1 MTINTHYTPNF
12 TQLQTLNN
20 INNDATIK
28 DRNQVEQDL
37 QQSSI
42 QDGFSQNNTQN
53 APDFDRLQALNAINN
68 DGEIKGINPKL
79 KKALLIAKMP
89 LKFIPAWTHTLLKRG
104 VLPFFQSHF
113 DRFYHAIHPTR

>member
-1 MTINTHYTPNF
+1 MTINTRYTPNF

-42 QDGFSQNNTQN
+42 QDGFSQNNAPN
-53 APDFDRLQALNAINN
+53 APDFDRLEALNAINN
-68 DGEIKGINPKL
+68 DGEIKDRSQVEKNLASGEN
-79 KKALLIAKMP
+79 
-89 LKFIPAWTHTLLKRG
+89 IPEIYSSLDTYA
-104 VLPFFQSHF
+104 
-113 DRFYHAIHPTR
+113 

>member
-1 MTINTHYTPNF
+1 MTINTRYTPNF

-28 DRNQVEQDL
+28 DRNQAEQDL

-42 QDGFSQNNTQN
+42 QDGFSQDNAPN

-68 DGEIKGINPKL
+68 DGEIKGRSQVEKNLADGENTPKIYSSL
-79 KKALLIAKMP
+79 DTYA
-89 LKFIPAWTHTLLKRG
+89 
-104 VLPFFQSHF
+104 
-113 DRFYHAIHPTR
+113 

>member
-42 QDGFSQNNTQN
+42 QDGFSQNNAPN

-68 DGEIKGINPKL
+68 DGEIKDKSQVE
-79 KKALLIAKMP
+79 KSLIDGGNTPEIYSSLDTYA
-89 LKFIPAWTHTLLKRG
+89 
-104 VLPFFQSHF
+104 
-113 DRFYHAIHPTR
+113 

>member
-1 MTINTHYTPNF
+1 MTISTHYTPNF

-20 INNDATIK
+20 INNDANIK

-42 QDGFSQNNTQN
+42 QDGFSQDNTQN

-68 DGEIKGINPKL
+68 DGEIKDKSQV
-79 KKALLIAKMP
+79 AKNLVGGENTP
-89 LKFIPAWTHTLLKRG
+89 EIYSRLDTYA
-104 VLPFFQSHF
+104 
-113 DRFYHAIHPTR
+113 

>member
-28 DRNQVEQDL
+28 DRNQAEQDL

-42 QDGFSQNNTQN
+42 QDGFSQDNALN
-53 APDFDRLQALNAINN
+53 APDFDRLQTLNAINN
-68 DGEIKGINPKL
+68 DGEIKDKSQVE
-79 KKALLIAKMP
+79 KSLIDGGNTPEIYSSLDTYA
-89 LKFIPAWTHTLLKRG
+89 
-104 VLPFFQSHF
+104 
-113 DRFYHAIHPTR
+113 

>member
-37 QQSSI
+37 QQSNI
-42 QDGFSQNNTQN
+42 QDGFSQDNTPN

-68 DGEIKGINPKL
+68 DGGIKDRSQVEKNLASGKNTPEIYSSL
-79 KKALLIAKMP
+79 DTYA
-89 LKFIPAWTHTLLKRG
+89 
-104 VLPFFQSHF
+104 
-113 DRFYHAIHPTR
+113 

>member
-1 MTINTHYTPNF
+1 MIINTHYAPNF

-28 DRNQVEQDL
+28 DRNQAEQDL

-42 QDGFSQNNTQN
+42 QDGFSQNNAPN

-68 DGEIKGINPKL
+68 DGEIKDKSQVEKNLVDGEN
-79 KKALLIAKMP
+79 
-89 LKFIPAWTHTLLKRG
+89 IPEIYSRLDTYA
-104 VLPFFQSHF
+104 
-113 DRFYHAIHPTR
+113 

>member
-42 QDGFSQNNTQN
+42 QDGFSQDNAPN
-53 APDFDRLQALNAINN
+53 APDFDRLEALNAINN
-68 DGEIKGINPKL
+68 DGEIK
-79 KKALLIAKMP
+79 
-89 LKFIPAWTHTLLKRG
+89 
-104 VLPFFQSHF
+104 
-113 DRFYHAIHPTR
+113 DRSQVEKSLASGGNTPEIYSSLDIYA

>member
-42 QDGFSQNNTQN
+42 QDGFSQNTQN
-53 APDFDRLQALNAINN
+53 APDFDRLQALNTINN
-68 DGEIKGINPKL
+68 DGEIK
-79 KKALLIAKMP
+79 
-89 LKFIPAWTHTLLKRG
+89 
-104 VLPFFQSHF
+104 
-113 DRFYHAIHPTR
+113 DRSQVEKNLADGENTPEIYSSLDTYA

>member
-1 MTINTHYTPNF
+1 MTINTRYTPNF

-37 QQSSI
+37 QQSNI
-42 QDGFSQNNTQN
+42 QDGFSQDNTQN

-68 DGEIKGINPKL
+68 DGIIKDRSQVKKSLVDGENTPEIYSNL
-79 KKALLIAKMP
+79 DTYA
-89 LKFIPAWTHTLLKRG
+89 
-104 VLPFFQSHF
+104 
-113 DRFYHAIHPTR
+113 

>member
-1 MTINTHYTPNF
+1 MIINTHYTPNF

-28 DRNQVEQDL
+28 DRNQAEQDL

-42 QDGFSQNNTQN
+42 QDGFSQNNAPN

-68 DGEIKGINPKL
+68 DGEIKDKSQVEKSLADGGNTPEIYSSL
-79 KKALLIAKMP
+79 DTYA
-89 LKFIPAWTHTLLKRG
+89 
-104 VLPFFQSHF
+104 
-113 DRFYHAIHPTR
+113 

>member
-42 QDGFSQNNTQN
+42 QDGFSQNTQN

-68 DGEIKGINPKL
+68 DGEIK
-79 KKALLIAKMP
+79 
-89 LKFIPAWTHTLLKRG
+89 
-104 VLPFFQSHF
+104 
-113 DRFYHAIHPTR
+113 DRSQVEKNLADGENTPEIYSSLDTYA

>member
-1 MTINTHYTPNF
+1 MTINTHYAPNF

-28 DRNQVEQDL
+28 DRDQVEQDL

-42 QDGFSQNNTQN
+42 QDGFSQDNAPN

-68 DGEIKGINPKL
+68 DGIIKDRSQVEKSLVDGENTPEIYSNL
-79 KKALLIAKMP
+79 DTYA
-89 LKFIPAWTHTLLKRG
+89 
-104 VLPFFQSHF
+104 
-113 DRFYHAIHPTR
+113 

>member
-28 DRNQVEQDL
+28 DRDQVEQDL

-42 QDGFSQNNTQN
+42 QDGFSQDNAPN

-68 DGEIKGINPKL
+68 DSEIKDRSQVEKS
-79 KKALLIAKMP
+79 LIDGENTPEIYSSLDTYA
-89 LKFIPAWTHTLLKRG
+89 
-104 VLPFFQSHF
+104 
-113 DRFYHAIHPTR
+113 

>member
-37 QQSSI
+37 QQSNI
-42 QDGFSQNNTQN
+42 QDGFSQNTQN

-68 DGEIKGINPKL
+68 DGEIK
-79 KKALLIAKMP
+79 
-89 LKFIPAWTHTLLKRG
+89 
-104 VLPFFQSHF
+104 
-113 DRFYHAIHPTR
+113 DRSQVEKNLVDGESTPEIYSSLDTYA

>member
-28 DRNQVEQDL
+28 DRNQAEQDL

-42 QDGFSQNNTQN
+42 QDGFSQNTQN

-68 DGEIKGINPKL
+68 DGEIK
-79 KKALLIAKMP
+79 
-89 LKFIPAWTHTLLKRG
+89 
-104 VLPFFQSHF
+104 
-113 DRFYHAIHPTR
+113 DRSQVEKNLADGENTPEIYSSLDTYA

>member
-20 INNDATIK
+20 INNDATMK

-37 QQSSI
+37 QQSNI
-42 QDGFSQNNTQN
+42 KDGFSQDNTPN

-68 DGEIKGINPKL
+68 DGDIKDKSQVEKSLVDGGNTPEIYSSL
-79 KKALLIAKMP
+79 DTYA
-89 LKFIPAWTHTLLKRG
+89 
-104 VLPFFQSHF
+104 
-113 DRFYHAIHPTR
+113 

>member
-1 MTINTHYTPNF
+1 MIINTRYTPNF

-42 QDGFSQNNTQN
+42 QDGFSQNNAPN

-68 DGEIKGINPKL
+68 DGEIKDKSQVE
-79 KKALLIAKMP
+79 KSLIDGENTPEIYSSLDTYA
-89 LKFIPAWTHTLLKRG
+89 
-104 VLPFFQSHF
+104 
-113 DRFYHAIHPTR
+113 

>member
-28 DRNQVEQDL
+28 DKNQVEQDL
-37 QQSSI
+37 QQSNI
-42 QDGFSQNNTQN
+42 QDGFSQDNTPN

-68 DGEIKGINPKL
+68 DGEIK
-79 KKALLIAKMP
+79 
-89 LKFIPAWTHTLLKRG
+89 
-104 VLPFFQSHF
+104 
-113 DRFYHAIHPTR
+113 DRSQVEKSLVDGGNTPEIYSSLDTYA

>member
-37 QQSSI
+37 QQSNI

-53 APDFDRLQALNAINN
+53 APDFDRLQTLNAINN
-68 DGEIKGINPKL
+68 DGEIKDRSQVENS
-79 KKALLIAKMP
+79 LIDGENTPEIYSSLDTYA
-89 LKFIPAWTHTLLKRG
+89 
-104 VLPFFQSHF
+104 
-113 DRFYHAIHPTR
+113 